1 VRCLAEDPQL
11 VTDAAGRRVACW
23 HAGEPIPLEFEDRPL
38 LDSQPLE
45 VS

>member
-1 VRCLAEDPQL
+1 
-11 VTDAAGRRVACW
+11 VACW

-38 LDSQPLE
+38 LDSHPVE